1 MKPPL
6 ENADFKIDV
15 VNMAEAGKLIE
26 VCLTKE
32 KLRASDLEELV
43 CRRKKEGKRGRK
55 IGITTAEAVGKL
67 YKDEGGSQGAN
78 SLFDPPSNY

>member
-26 VCLTKE
+26 VCLTNE

-43 CRRKKEGKRGRK
+43 SRRKKEGKRGRK

-67 YKDEGGSQGAN
+67 
-78 SLFDPPSNY
+78 